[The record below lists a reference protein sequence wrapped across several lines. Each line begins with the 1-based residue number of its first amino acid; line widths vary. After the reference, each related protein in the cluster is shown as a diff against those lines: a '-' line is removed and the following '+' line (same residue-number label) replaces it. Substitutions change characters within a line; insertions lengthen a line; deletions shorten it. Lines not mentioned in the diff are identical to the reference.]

1 MLVSCLESDFSFM
14 CLKMPKVS
22 VIVPV
27 YNVEKYIGRCIESIQ
42 KQTLTDWE
50 LILVDDCSPDNSIEI
65 IQEYEKK
72 DSRIIVKR
80 HDVNHGPMIARRW
93 GDAIASGEYIT
104 YCDGDDMLPDNALE
118 ILYNAAIETNADIVS
133 GNMTYVSTKGTET
146 IIKSALKYGND
157 KTSAFKSLL
166 RGELRHNLCSKIF
179 KASLL
184 KDYTYNSLEHFTN
197 GEDGYIFYLTVRHIN
212 KIVQIDTPVYC
223 YMQNVNSSSQVRLSE
238 NAINNICYANK
249 SIKNITGLYPGLKND
264 LNRRITNI
272 LCSLYIKGYD
282 SDAKLDYYVNKYQLS
297 EYITWL
303 NVIRYCRCS
312 NLLRFAIK
320 FLKG

>member
-1 MLVSCLESDFSFM
+1 
-14 CLKMPKVS
+14 MPKVS

-118 ILYNAAIETNADIVS
+118 LLYNTALETGADIVS
-133 GNMTYVSTKGTET
+133 GNMTYISINGSKKVFKST
-146 IIKSALKYGND
+146 LKYGND
-157 KTSAFKSLL
+157 RISAFKSLL
-166 RGELRHNLCSKIF
+166 RGDLHHNLCSKLF

-184 KDYTYNSLEHFTN
+184 KDYEYKSYEYFTN
-197 GEDGYIFYLTVRHIN
+197 GEDGYVFYLVVSHIT
-212 KIVQIDTPVYC
+212 KIVQIEAPVYY
-223 YMQNVNSSSQVRLSE
+223 YMQNMQSSSQVRLRE
-238 NAINNICYANK
+238 NAIK
-249 SIKNITGLYPGLKND
+249 SICVLNKTRNDIVSLYPELKVD
-264 LNRRITNI
+264 LQKHITNV
-272 LCSLYIKGYD
+272 LCSLYSCGYD
-282 SDAKLDYYVNKYQLS
+282 KDARLNYYINEYGLSSYVTLSSIIKNCKL
-297 EYITWL
+297 E
-303 NVIRYCRCS
+303 
-312 NLLRFAIK
+312 NLVRLIIK
-320 FLKG
+320 RTILLIK

>member
-1 MLVSCLESDFSFM
+1 M

-65 IQEYEKK
+65 IQEYAKK
-72 DSRIIVKR
+72 DNRIILKR

-118 ILYNAAIETNADIVS
+118 LLYNTALETGADIVS
-133 GNMTYVSTKGTET
+133 GNMTYVSINGSKKVF
-146 IIKSALKYGND
+146 KSTLKYGND
-157 KTSAFKSLL
+157 RISAFKSLL
-166 RGELRHNLCSKIF
+166 RGEFHHNLCSKLF

-184 KDYTYNSLEHFTN
+184 KEYEYKSYEHFTN
-197 GEDGYIFYLTVRHIN
+197 GEDGYVFYLVVSHIT
-212 KIVQIDTPVYC
+212 KIVQIDAPVYY
-223 YMQNVNSSSQVRLSE
+223 YMQNMQSSSNIRYKE
-238 NAINNICYANK
+238 NAIK
-249 SIKNITGLYPGLKND
+249 SICILNKTRHEITLKYPELRKELKKC
-264 LNRRITNI
+264 ITNI
-272 LCSLYIKGYD
+272 LCLLYAQGYD
-282 SDAKLDYYVNKYQLS
+282 KDAKLDYYVKEYGLS
-297 EYITWL
+297 NYVALSSIIKNCKL
-303 NVIRYCRCS
+303 ANLVRLMIRRA
-312 NLLRFAIK
+312 LLLIK
-320 FLKG
+320 

>member
-1 MLVSCLESDFSFM
+1 
-14 CLKMPKVS
+14 MPKVS

-27 YNVEKYIGRCIESIQ
+27 YNVEKCIGRCIESIQ

-118 ILYNAAIETNADIVS
+118 LLYNAALETGADIVS
-133 GNMTYVSTKGTET
+133 GNMTYISINGSKKVFKST
-146 IIKSALKYGND
+146 LKYGND
-157 KTSAFKSLL
+157 RISAFKSLL
-166 RGELRHNLCSKIF
+166 RGELYHNLCSKLF

-184 KDYTYNSLEHFTN
+184 KEYEYKSYEHFTN
-197 GEDGYIFYLTVRHIN
+197 GEDGYVFYLVVSHIT
-212 KIVQIDTPVYC
+212 KIVQIEASVYY
-223 YMQNVNSSSQVRLSE
+223 YMQNMQSSSQVRYKE
-238 NAINNICYANK
+238 GAINSICILNKTRHEVISKYAE
-249 SIKNITGLYPGLKND
+249 LEND
-264 LNRRITNI
+264 LQKCITNI
-272 LCSLYIKGYD
+272 LCSLYSCGYD
-282 SDAKLDYYVNKYQLS
+282 KDAKLDYYLKEYGLS
-297 EYITWL
+297 SYVTLSSIIKNCKLE
-303 NVIRYCRCS
+303 
-312 NLLRFAIK
+312 NLVRLIIK
-320 FLKG
+320 RTILLIK

>member
-1 MLVSCLESDFSFM
+1 
-14 CLKMPKVS
+14 MPKVS

-27 YNVEKYIGRCIESIQ
+27 YNVEKFIGRCIESIQ

-118 ILYNAAIETNADIVS
+118 LLYNTALETGADIVS
-133 GNMTYVSTKGTET
+133 GNMTYISINGSKKVFKST
-146 IIKSALKYGND
+146 LKYGND
-157 KTSAFKSLL
+157 RISAFKSML
-166 RGELRHNLCSKIF
+166 RGELRHNLCSKLF

-184 KDYTYNSLEHFTN
+184 KEYEYKSYEHFTN
-197 GEDGYIFYLTVRHIN
+197 GEDGYVFYLVVSHIT
-212 KIVQIDTPVYC
+212 KIIQIEAPVYY
-223 YMQNVNSSSQVRLSE
+223 YMQNMQSSSQVRLRE
-238 NAINNICYANK
+238 NAIK
-249 SIKNITGLYPGLKND
+249 SICVLNKTKNDIVSLYPELKVD
-264 LNRRITNI
+264 LQKHITNV
-272 LCSLYIKGYD
+272 LCSLYSCGYD
-282 SDAKLDYYVNKYQLS
+282 KDARLNYYINEYGLSGYVTLQSIIKNCKLKY
-297 EYITWL
+297 I
-303 NVIRYCRCS
+303 IR
-312 NLLRFAIK
+312 LILRRVFC
-320 FLKG
+320 

>member
-1 MLVSCLESDFSFM
+1 
-14 CLKMPKVS
+14 MPKVS

-65 IQEYEKK
+65 IQEYAKK

-118 ILYNAAIETNADIVS
+118 LLYNAASEMGADIVS
-133 GNMTYVSTKGTET
+133 GNMTYVSINGSKKVF
-146 IIKSALKYGND
+146 KSTLKYGND
-157 KTSAFKSLL
+157 RISAFKSLL
-166 RGELRHNLCSKIF
+166 RGELLHNLCSKLF

-184 KDYTYNSLEHFTN
+184 KDYEYKSYEHFTN
-197 GEDGYIFYLTVRHIN
+197 SEDAYILYLVVNHIN
-212 KIVQIDTPVYC
+212 TVIQIDDSVY
-223 YMQNVNSSSQVRLSE
+223 YYIQNILSSSQIRLSE
-238 NAINNICYANK
+238 NAINNRCFTLKTVHNIISKHPELKVDLRERISRVLYTLYAF
-249 SIKNITGLYPGLKND
+249 
-264 LNRRITNI
+264 
-272 LCSLYIKGYD
+272 GYD
-282 SDAKLDYYVNKYQLS
+282 KDAKLKYYISKNGLSDYFSFINIIRNCKKKQL
-297 EYITWL
+297 L
-303 NVIRYCRCS
+303 KLFIRRV
-312 NLLRFAIK
+312 LLHFRINR
-320 FLKG
+320 

>member
-1 MLVSCLESDFSFM
+1 
-14 CLKMPKVS
+14 MPKVS

-104 YCDGDDMLPDNALE
+104 YCDGDDMLPDKSLELLYNTALE
-118 ILYNAAIETNADIVS
+118 TGADIVS
-133 GNMTYVSTKGTET
+133 GNMTYVSINGSKKVF
-146 IIKSALKYGND
+146 KSTLNYGND
-157 KTSAFKSLL
+157 RICAFKSLL
-166 RGELRHNLCSKIF
+166 RGEFHHNLCSKLF

-184 KDYTYNSLEHFTN
+184 KEYEYKSYEHFTN
-197 GEDGYIFYLTVRHIN
+197 GEDGYVFYLVVSHIT
-212 KIVQIDTPVYC
+212 KIVQIEAPVYY
-223 YMQNVNSSSQVRLSE
+223 YMQNMQSSSNIRYKE
-238 NAINNICYANK
+238 NAIKGICITNK
-249 SIKNITGLYPGLKND
+249 TRND
-264 LNRRITNI
+264 IISKYSELESDLHKCITNI
-272 LCSLYIKGYD
+272 LCSLYAQGYD
-282 SDAKLDYYVNKYQLS
+282 KDAKLDYYINEYGLS
-297 EYITWL
+297 GYVTLPSIIKNCKWS
-303 NVIRYCRCS
+303 NIIRLILIRILFVVKS
-312 NLLRFAIK
+312 
-320 FLKG
+320 

>member
-1 MLVSCLESDFSFM
+1 
-14 CLKMPKVS
+14 MPKVS

-93 GDAIASGEYIT
+93 GDAIAFGEYIT

-118 ILYNAAIETNADIVS
+118 LLYNTALETGADIVS
-133 GNMTYVSTKGTET
+133 GNMTYISINGSKKVFKST
-146 IIKSALKYGND
+146 LKYGND
-157 KTSAFKSLL
+157 RISAFKSLL
-166 RGELRHNLCSKIF
+166 RGELRHNLCSKLF

-184 KDYTYNSLEHFTN
+184 KDYEYKSYEHFTN
-197 GEDGYIFYLTVRHIN
+197 GEDGYVFYLVVSHIT
-212 KIVQIDTPVYC
+212 KIVQIDEPVYY
-223 YMQNVNSSSQVRLSE
+223 YMQNMQSSTNVRLNE
-238 NAINNICYANK
+238 NAIK
-249 SIKNITGLYPGLKND
+249 SICILNKTRHDIISVYSDLKSDLQKHTTNVLCKLY
-264 LNRRITNI
+264 TQ
-272 LCSLYIKGYD
+272 GYD
-282 SDAKLDYYVNKYQLS
+282 RDAKLDYYVKEFGLV
-297 EYITWL
+297 EYAKP
-303 NVIRYCRCS
+303 
-312 NLLRFAIK
+312 FAIIRNCR
-320 FLKG
+320 LKIILRLIVKRSLLLIK